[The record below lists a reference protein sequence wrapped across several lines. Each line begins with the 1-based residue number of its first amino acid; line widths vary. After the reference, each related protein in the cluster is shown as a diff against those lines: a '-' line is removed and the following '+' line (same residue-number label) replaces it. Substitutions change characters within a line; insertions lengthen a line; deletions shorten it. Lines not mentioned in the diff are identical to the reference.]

1 MDLELKGKVA
11 LVLGAG
17 GGLGSAIAYELSAE
31 GARVAAVDINEDALS
46 ETIARLP
53 AGAADKCSVR
63 WDMNDTAAAVGV
75 VARAREAL
83 GEVDI
88 VVNITGGPPPTPTR
102 DQNADAWSR
111 YFDSMVLSV
120 IKLAD
125 AVLPGMIDRGW
136 GRILTSTSSGV
147 VAPIPNLGLS
157 NALRSTLVGWSKSLA
172 AEVARHGVTTNIIV
186 PGRVYTSRIRA
197 LDEARAA
204 REGRAV
210 ENVVAAST
218 ASIPVGRYGEPH
230 EYAKVAAFLV
240 SGPAS
245 YITGA
250 VVRVDGGFIPS
261 I

>member
-1 MDLELKGKVA
+1 MDLELNGKVA

-17 GGLGSAIAYELSAE
+17 GGLGSAIARELSAE
-31 GARVAAVDINEDALS
+31 GCRVAAVDINEDALA
-46 ETIARLP
+46 ETVSRIA
-53 AGAADKCSVR
+53 ASASDKCAIR
-63 WDMNDTAAAVGV
+63 WDMNDTAAAGDIVTQV
-75 VARAREAL
+75 RDAL
-83 GEVDI
+83 GEIDI

-102 DQNADAWSR
+102 DQDADSWSR

-125 AVLPGMIDRGW
+125 AALPGMIERGW

-157 NALRSTLVGWSKSLA
+157 NSLRSTLVGWSKSLA
-172 AEVARHGVTTNIIV
+172 AEIARYGVTSNIIV
-186 PGRVYTSRIRA
+186 PGRIYTGRIKA

-204 REGRAV
+204 REGSTV
-210 ENVVAAST
+210 EDVVAAST
-218 ASIPVGRYGEPH
+218 ASIPVGRYGQPS

-245 YITGA
+245 YVTGS